1 MILEHGGNLTQAAQR
16 YGMDIDQW
24 LDLSTGISPWSWPVP
39 TVPETIWQRLPE
51 SDNKLEDAARKYYQ
65 CGSLLA
71 VPGSQFAIATLP
83 RLFPGARV
91 LMPARGYAEHLAAWQ
106 CAGHAIGL
114 YHEDELDSLKDRIA
128 RDKIDVLLV
137 INPNNPT
144 SLTINPEQLRAW
156 QQQLHKKGG
165 CLVVDEA
172 FMDVT
177 PAQSLARHC
186 PSPGL
191 LVLRSQGKFFGLAGI
206 RLGFV
211 LAEQSLLDPLSVA
224 LGPWAVSAPARWIGA
239 LALADEAWQRM
250 QRPRLAAC
258 ADRLAGYLQGRL
270 SGQEIFSL
278 SHTGLFVS
286 VDLPAAQGQLIYAG
300 LAMQGIL
307 IRHFNL
313 DSQRACLRFGL
324 LKDPADWAR
333 FDQALNCVIVG
344 KVDAR
349 AEDICSC

>member
-1 MILEHGGNLTQAAQR
+1 MNLEHGGNLTQAAQR
-16 YGMDIDQW
+16 YGLDVDQW

-39 TVPETIWQRLPE
+39 AVPETIWQRLPE
-51 SDNKLEDAARKYYQ
+51 SDNKLERAARNYYQ

-71 VPGSQFAIATLP
+71 IPGSQFAIAALP
-83 RLFPGARV
+83 RLFPGARI

-106 CAGHAIGL
+106 RAGHVICL
-114 YHEDELDSLKDRIA
+114 YHENELDSLKDRIS
-128 RDKIDVLLV
+128 REKINVLLV

-144 SLTINPEQLRAW
+144 TLTIHPEQLRAW
-156 QQQLHKKGG
+156 QQQLHQKGG

-191 LVLRSQGKFFGLAGI
+191 LVLRSLGKFFGLAGI

-211 LAEQSLLDPLSVA
+211 LAEQSLLDPLA
-224 LGPWAVSAPARWIGA
+224 AMLGPWAVSAPARWVGA
-239 LALADEAWQRM
+239 QALADEAWQRM
-250 QRPRLAAC
+250 QRPRLTAS
-258 ADRLAGYLQGRL
+258 ADRLAEYLQGRL
-270 SGQEIFSL
+270 FGQGMFSL

-286 VDLPAAQGQLIYAG
+286 VDLPAVQGQLIYEG
-300 LAMQGIL
+300 LAMQSIL

-313 DSQRACLRFGL
+313 GSQRVCLRFGL
-324 LKDPADWAR
+324 LKDQANWTR
-333 FDQALNCVIVG
+333 FDQALSRVIAG
-344 KVDAR
+344 GVDAKTG
-349 AEDICSC
+349 EICSC